1 MSRSRWLA
9 AVTLMLI
16 ATPARGDAQYF
27 GQNKVQ
33 YRSFN
38 FQSIQT
44 EHFDIYYY
52 PDERPGALDAARMA
66 ERAYARLS
74 RILHHQFQSRKPII
88 LYASQSDFQQTN
100 VVDASGEGL
109 GGVTEFFKHRAVLPF
124 TGSYAEFEHVLQHEM
139 VHQFQYD
146 VFSRGRPG
154 AGVQTLVTVNPPL
167 WFMEGM
173 AEYLSL
179 GPINPETAMW
189 LRDAAL
195 EGHLPSIEEMTADPY
210 IFPYRY
216 GHALWAYIGEK
227 WGDEVIG
234 EILQSSATSGLE
246 AAFKRATGRTLE
258 DLSND
263 WRDAIQTTFLPQLG
277 DHYRARRI
285 AQPTLTQRR
294 SRGRIFLAPALTPDG
309 KTIAFFGD
317 EGGFFVDLWLADVE
331 TGRVKRHLVKS
342 TQNNNYES
350 LRFINSAG
358 AFSPDGRYFAI
369 AAKRKDRHDLVLLDV
384 ERGREERR
392 IHVGLNGLQT
402 PQWSPDGQQ
411 LVFSGF
417 SNGFTDL
424 FIINRDGTGLRR
436 LTHDKYADL
445 HPSWSP
451 DGKTIAFVTDSG
463 GETDFNLL
471 RFGNLRVALLH
482 LDSGNTE
489 LLRNMETGKNIN
501 PVWAPDGRSLAFVSD
516 RTGIANVF
524 LYDLVDD
531 QIYQLTNMFTGVQ
544 GITPL
549 SPVLSWAPVADRMS
563 FVYYEDG
570 QYSVYSLE
578 NPRSLRRA
586 PYRGPATMP
595 VVTLLQSEQRDSA
608 ASAPPLI
615 PIPAINTLGGGSA
628 AGLPNS
634 ALPARPGAAAS
645 IYRSSGGFRPS
656 ARPQAAESSAAPPA
670 VSVRALL
677 DSATLALPDTNEF
690 TFRPYKV
697 RFTADY
703 IARPMVGYARDNF
716 GRGVFGGTAIALS
729 DILGNHSLVL
739 AGSINGRISEAQF
752 LGLYANQ
759 SHRLNWAGGFS
770 QEPLYFYGGS
780 DWRRIDNQRTPAP
793 GDSLDVYSTRIRR
806 FVIRDLFAESSYPF
820 SRFNRIELGMHAVNI
835 AEATLAFERSYKPNT
850 DTLVDQQFIPGGG
863 PSATFVQPSIAHV
876 HDNTLFGYVGPFAG
890 ARSRFSV
897 SPAFGS
903 WQFTAGLIDYRRY
916 IFFRPFTIAVRGF
929 MFGRFGRDADRFPVF
944 LGSTELIRGYTSGS
958 FRNHECLANP
968 RSPSPT
974 GCAEL
979 DQLIG
984 SKIAVGNVE
993 LRFPLTRSLVLG
1005 FLPVGFPPIEGALF
1019 YDIGMAWDDAS
1030 TVKWSRSPSE
1040 SPLLVRAPLRSW
1052 GGSIRANI
1060 FGFVIMRLDYTKP
1073 LSRPWQHSYWTISLG
1088 PTF

>member
-1 MSRSRWLA
+1 MRQKLFW
-9 AVTLMLI
+9 TLLFTVLC
-16 ATPARGDAQYF
+16 TPRLSGQYF

-33 YRSFN
+33 YRNFN

-44 EHFDIYYY
+44 EHFDVYFY
-52 PDERPGALDAARMA
+52 PDERAGALDAARMA

-146 VFSRGRPG
+146 VYSRGRPG
-154 AGVQTLVTVNPPL
+154 AGVQTLMTVNPPL

-173 AEYLSL
+173 AEYLSR
-179 GPINPETAMW
+179 GPIDPETAMW

-195 EGHLPSIEEMTADPY
+195 EGHLPSIEDMTTDPG

-234 EILQSSATSGLE
+234 EILQSSASSGMDG
-246 AAFKRATGRTLE
+246 AFKRALGRSLE

-285 AQPTLTQRR
+285 AQPLLTQRR
-294 SRGRIFLAPALTPDG
+294 TNGRIFLAPALTPDG
-309 KTIAFFGD
+309 QSIAFFGD
-317 EGGFFVDLWLADVE
+317 QGGFFVDLWLADAE
-331 TGRVKRHLVKS
+331 TGQVKRRLVHS
-342 TQNNNYES
+342 TMNNNYES

-358 AFSPDGRYFAI
+358 SFSPDGRYFAI
-369 AAKRKDRHDLVLLDV
+369 AAKRKDRDDLVILDV
-384 ERGREERR
+384 KRGSEERR
-392 IHVGLNGLQT
+392 IQIGLSGLQT
-402 PQWSPDGQQ
+402 PRWSPDGKQ
-411 LVFSGF
+411 LVFTGF
-417 SNGFTDL
+417 DGGFTDL

-451 DGKTIAFVTDSG
+451 DGKTIAFVTDRG
-463 GETDFNLL
+463 GATDFETL
-471 RFGNLRVALLH
+471 RFGNLRIALYH
-482 LDSGNTE
+482 LDVDTIEMLG
-489 LLRNMETGKNIN
+489 NMEVGKNID
-501 PVWAPDGRSLAFVSD
+501 PAWSPDGRSLAFVSD

-524 LYDLVDD
+524 LYDFSDG

-549 SPVLSWAPVADRMS
+549 SPVLSWASQADRLA

-570 QYSVYSLE
+570 QYSVYSVD
-578 NPRSLRRA
+578 NPRSLRRR
-586 PYRGPATMP
+586 PYHGPAAP
-595 VVTLLQSEQRDSA
+595 PVTLLAAEQRDTITA
-608 ASAPPLI
+608 GP
-615 PIPAINTLGGGSA
+615 PIPAPPVEPAGITVPAGSGA
-628 AGLPNS
+628 AGS
-634 ALPARPGAAAS
+634 GSTAGAAVHTPQGTS

-656 ARPQAAESSAAPPA
+656 ASPQPAESSAVPPPLT
-670 VSVRALL
+670 VRALL
-677 DSATLALPDTNEF
+677 DSATLALPDTTEF
-690 TFRPYKV
+690 MFKPYKV
-697 RFTADY
+697 RFSADY
-703 IARPMVGYARDNF
+703 VVRPTVGYQRDNF

-729 DILGNHSLVL
+729 DILGNHSVLL

-752 LGLYANQ
+752 LGLYVNQ
-759 SHRLNWAGGFS
+759 THRLNWAAGFS
-770 QEPLYFYGGS
+770 QDPLYFYGGS
-780 DWRRIDNQRTPAP
+780 DWTRV
-793 GDSLDVYSTRIRR
+793 GDSLLVYSSRIRR
-806 FVIRDLFAESSYPF
+806 FVIRDAFAESSYPF

-835 AEATLAFERSYKPNT
+835 SEATLTLQTAF
-850 DTLVDQQFIPGGG
+850 DTTGAFQNESVVSNGG
-863 PSATFVQPSIAHV
+863 PSATYVQPSIAHV

-890 ARSRFSV
+890 SRSRFSIA
-897 SPAFGS
+897 PAIGT
-903 WQFTAGLIDYRRY
+903 WQFPAGLVDYRRY
-916 IFFRPFTIAVRGF
+916 FVLRPFTLAVRGL

-944 LGSTELIRGYTSGS
+944 VGNTDLLRGYTAGS
-958 FRNHECLANP
+958 FRNNECHADP
-968 RSPSPT
+968 ASVMQT

-984 SKIAVGNVE
+984 SKIAVANAE
-993 LRFPLTRSLVLG
+993 IRFPLTRSLVLG
-1005 FLPVGFPPIEGALF
+1005 FLPVGFPPIEGAIF
-1019 YDIGMAWDDAS
+1019 FDAGMAWNDAS
-1030 TVKWSRSPSE
+1030 TIVWHRAPTDN
-1040 SPLLVRAPLRSW
+1040 PVLVRMPLRSW
-1052 GGSIRANI
+1052 GGSIRANV
-1060 FGFVIMRLDYTKP
+1060 FGLAIVRFDYTKP
-1073 LSRPWQHSYWTISLG
+1073 LDRPLKSSYWTISLG

>member
-1 MSRSRWLA
+1 MCSIPSCGPSISSSGCGAMLRCWPETRGTAGRVERMIPMRRIAGAVAVLVLA
-9 AVTLMLI
+9 GTAPLV
-16 ATPARGDAQYF
+16 AQYF

-33 YRSFN
+33 YRTFD
-38 FQSIQT
+38 FQIIQT
-44 EHFDIYYY
+44 EHFEVYYY
-52 PDERPGALDAARMA
+52 PAERVAALDAARMA
-66 ERAYARLS
+66 ERWYARLS
-74 RILHHQFQSRKPII
+74 RVLHHEFQGRKPII

-109 GGVTEFFKHRAVLPF
+109 GGVTEFFKHRAVIPF

-234 EILQSSATSGLE
+234 EILQASATSGLE

-317 EGGFFVDLWLADVE
+317 QGGFFVDLWLADGE
-331 TGRVKRHLVKS
+331 TGRVKRRLVKS

-369 AAKRKDRHDLVLLDV
+369 AAKRKDRDDLVILDV
-384 ERGREERR
+384 KRGGEDRR
-392 IHVGLNGLQT
+392 IHVGLSGLQT
-402 PQWSPDGQQ
+402 PHWSPDGTQ
-411 LVFSGF
+411 LVFTGF

-424 FIINRDGTGLRR
+424 FTINRDGTGLRR
-436 LTHDKYADL
+436 LTNDKFADL

-451 DGKTIAFVTDSG
+451 DGKTIAFVTDRG
-463 GETDFNLL
+463 GATDFDLL
-471 RFGNLRVALLH
+471 RFGNLRIALLH
-482 LDSGNTE
+482 LDTGAIDMLGN
-489 LLRNMETGKNIN
+489 MDVGKNIN

-524 LYDLVDD
+524 LYDMADG

-549 SPVLSWAPVADRMS
+549 SPVLTWAPQADRMA

-586 PYRGPATMP
+586 PYRGPAAQP
-595 VVTLLQSEQRDSA
+595 VVTLLQAETRDTVLQAPRPVMVALGGTGSPSNLTT
-608 ASAPPLI
+608 ASAP
-615 PIPAINTLGGGSA
+615 
-628 AGLPNS
+628 
-634 ALPARPGAAAS
+634 AS
-645 IYRSSGGFRPS
+645 IYRSATGFRPS
-656 ARPQAAESSAAPPA
+656 ALPQPAESSAAPAP
-670 VSVRALL
+670 VTVRALL
-677 DSATLALPDTNEF
+677 DSATLALPDTSEF

-697 RFTADY
+697 RFTTDY
-703 IARPMVGYARDNF
+703 VVRPTVGYERDNF

-729 DILGNHSLVL
+729 DILGNHSVVL

-752 LGLYANQ
+752 LGLYVNQ

-770 QEPLYFYGGS
+770 QDPLYFYGGS
-780 DWRRIDNQRTPAP
+780 SQTRIADSSHA
-793 GDSLDVYSTRIRR
+793 GDSLVVDSRRIRR

-835 AEATLAFERSYKPNT
+835 AEATL
-850 DTLVDQQFIPGGG
+850 DLV
-863 PSATFVQPSIAHV
+863 
-876 HDNTLFGYVGPFAG
+876 
-890 ARSRFSV
+890 
-897 SPAFGS
+897 
-903 WQFTAGLIDYRRY
+903 
-916 IFFRPFTIAVRGF
+916 
-929 MFGRFGRDADRFPVF
+929 
-944 LGSTELIRGYTSGS
+944 TSHRKS
-958 FRNHECLANP
+958 
-968 RSPSPT
+968 
-974 GCAEL
+974 
-979 DQLIG
+979 
-984 SKIAVGNVE
+984 
-993 LRFPLTRSLVLG
+993 
-1005 FLPVGFPPIEGALF
+1005 
-1019 YDIGMAWDDAS
+1019 
-1030 TVKWSRSPSE
+1030 
-1040 SPLLVRAPLRSW
+1040 
-1052 GGSIRANI
+1052 
-1060 FGFVIMRLDYTKP
+1060 
-1073 LSRPWQHSYWTISLG
+1073 
-1088 PTF
+1088 